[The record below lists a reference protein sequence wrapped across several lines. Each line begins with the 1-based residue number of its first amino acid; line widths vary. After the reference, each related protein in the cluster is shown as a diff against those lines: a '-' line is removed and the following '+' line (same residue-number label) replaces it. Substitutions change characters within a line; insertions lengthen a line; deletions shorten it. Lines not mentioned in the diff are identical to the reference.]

1 MSLIQNIWNKHF
13 SEKIRRRGYSY
24 FKDNLV
30 KNLSITDNKVKAVVH
45 GSKRYKVEIEFSNM
59 LEPIVMYCT
68 CPYFE
73 TDNCKHLAAVLY
85 AINDVGFF
93 KANLNAQNIKDDS
106 VVQKSP
112 NSAITTTKPSIFN
125 APSAQVISGQAANES
140 KEKINWEKHLQQ
152 EREKQKFTAFKNK
165 VSGLITSKK
174 TKISKTKY
182 KIAYAIGLGT
192 YAHSSTIHV
201 IRQRL
206 LKDGSVGS
214 MELAHDINFDNV
226 EPLDLQERL
235 IVSYLTKTTY
245 DNYVHFG
252 DHYNSPNDI
261 RVKQSFSDILTFLAD
276 KEVYLYT
283 GYNLSHKIF
292 IKKEIGYC
300 ELLIEDDEN
309 NLIIKPIFYIGEE
322 KIQSGTKIQA
332 VLDKPLWILAGNNVF
347 RISNLQYNQLESFF
361 NKEGAILIPKVY
373 LNYFEENVLPQ
384 VASMLPIV
392 SSKYSAETIKN
403 TPKKKLFLEESD
415 SLLFIKLKFGYDAFD
430 VEYNEA
436 ETITTFISE
445 GKIHRVIRNKIL
457 EEQAR
462 REIKSFFVKE
472 LNAGVFTPRKNP
484 IDFLFNSLSLLRE
497 LGFEVF
503 GETEL
508 KKYKLNTSKPNISLS
523 VSSGIDWFDVTAN
536 IDFNG
541 ANLPFEELIELIK
554 KKKRY
559 VQLSDGSVGILP
571 EQWINKFIRTL
582 SLGELE
588 GNKIRF
594 NKFQANALDLI
605 LNEADEAEAD
615 AAFKEQVEKLNS
627 FEKIKKQ
634 LVPKTFKGKLRKY
647 QKAGLDWLYFL
658 QEYSFGGI
666 LADDMGLGKTI
677 QVLTLLAKE
686 KTYRQKK
693 PNLIVAPTSVVFN
706 WMLESKRF
714 TPSLK
719 ILNHTGS
726 DRIKDN
732 GLHFDKYN
740 AVVTSYAILLRDF
753 ELFKQQ
759 PFNYVVLDESQK
771 IKNPF
776 SKSARLVKRLNADH
790 RLCLTGTPIENNLN
804 ELWSQISFLNPGML
818 GSLKKF
824 QDAFVKPIQKM
835 NDNEASEFLKKTI
848 YPFVLRRTKELVA
861 KELPPKT
868 EMIHYCEMESEQMKV
883 YELLKD
889 SIRFEIMKEINEKG
903 IKKSGFKIIEGLLR
917 LRQVCNHPVLFD
929 KTYRKNSGKFEEF
942 KEMLGEVLN
951 EGHKVLVF
959 SQFVKMLEV
968 IKEYLNNKKISYE
981 YLTGNTKDREERV
994 NNFQKNDKVKI
1005 FLISLKAGGFGLN
1018 LTAADYVFHYDPWW
1032 NPAVEIQA
1040 TDRAHRIGQNKNVFI
1055 YKFITK
1061 NSVEEKI
1068 LLLQEKKR
1076 ALVQNIITS
1085 ETGVLKNLTK
1095 ADIDILFS

>member
-1 MSLIQNIWNKHF
+1 MNLIQKIWDKYF
-13 SEKIRRRGYSY
+13 TDRVRRRGYSY
-24 FKDNLV
+24 YKDNLV
-30 KNLSITDNKVKAVVH
+30 KQLEISGNNIKAIVQ
-45 GSKRYKVEIEFSNM
+45 GSKRYNVELKFKSIT
-59 LEPIVMYCT
+59 EPIEMYCT

-73 TDNCKHLAAVLY
+73 TDNCKHIAAVLY

-93 KANLNAQNIKDDS
+93 KEISGTPYEKDNRAG
-106 VVQKSP
+106 VKSP
-112 NSAITTTKPSIFN
+112 GAVINNPAPSIFN
-125 APSAQVISGQAANES
+125 IPSTQVLGTQAAKEL
-140 KEKINWEKHLQQ
+140 KEKIEWQKHLQQ
-152 EREKQKFTAFKNK
+152 EREKEKFIEFKNK
-165 VSGLITSKK
+165 VSGLITTKSKR
-174 TKISKTKY
+174 ISKTKF

-192 YAHSSTIHV
+192 YAHSSTLYV

-206 LKDGSVGS
+206 LKDGTAGS
-214 MELAHDINFDNV
+214 MEIAHDVNFDIV
-226 EPLDLQERL
+226 EPLDLEERL

-252 DHYNSPNDI
+252 DYYNSPKDI
-261 RVKQSFSDILTFLAD
+261 RMKQSFSDILTFLAD
-276 KEVYLYT
+276 KETYLYK
-283 GYNLSHKIF
+283 GYTFSERIF
-292 IKKEIGYC
+292 IQKEEGLC
-300 ELLIEDDEN
+300 KLQIEDDEN
-309 NLIIKPIFYIGEE
+309 NLIIKPVFYLGEE
-322 KIQSGTKIQA
+322 KIPSGTKIQA
-332 VLDKPLWILAGNNVF
+332 VLDKPLWILAGSKIF
-347 RISNLQYNQLESFF
+347 RVSNLEYNQLESFF
-361 NKEGAILIPKVY
+361 NKDGCITFPKIY
-373 LNYFEENVLPQ
+373 LKYFEENVLPQ
-384 VASMLPIV
+384 AASTLPVV
-392 SSKYSAETIKN
+392 SSKYSAETIQT
-403 TPKKKLFLEESD
+403 TPRKKLFLEEKESM
-415 SLLFIKLKFGYDAFD
+415 LLIKLKFGYETFD
-430 VEYNEA
+430 VEYDQT
-436 ETITTFISE
+436 ETVTSFISE
-445 GKIHRVIRNKIL
+445 GIIYRIIRDKIL
-457 EEQAR
+457 EEAAR
-462 REIKSFFVKE
+462 KEVKGFFVKE
-472 LNAGVFTPRKNP
+472 LKTGTFTPRNNP
-484 IDFLFNSLSLLRE
+484 IDFLFNSLVSLRE
-497 LGFEVF
+497 LGFEVY
-503 GETEL
+503 GEAEL
-508 KKYKLNTSKPNISLS
+508 QKYKLNTSQPKISMY
-523 VSSGIDWFDVTAN
+523 VSSGIDWFDVTAS

-541 ANLPFEELIELIK
+541 AHLLFEELIELIK
-554 KKKRY
+554 QKKRY

-571 EQWINKFIRTL
+571 EEWINKFIRTL

-627 FEKIKKQ
+627 FERIKKQ
-634 LVPKTFKGKLRKY
+634 LIPKTFKGKLRKY

-658 QEYSFGGI
+658 KEYSFGGI

-686 KTYRQKK
+686 KSNRQKK

-726 DRIKDN
+726 TRIKDN
-732 GLHFDKYN
+732 GYHFDKYN
-740 AVVTSYAILLRDF
+740 VVITSYAILLRDF

-759 PFNYVVLDESQK
+759 KFNYIVLDESQM
-771 IKNPF
+771 IKNPLT
-776 SKSARLVKRLNADH
+776 KSARIVKKLNADN

-889 SIRFEIMKEINEKG
+889 SIRFEIMKEIQENG
-903 IKKSGFKIIEGLLR
+903 IRKSGFKIIEGLLR

-929 KTYRKNSGKFEEF
+929 KTYKKKSGKFEEF
-942 KEMLGEVLN
+942 KEMLGEVIK

-968 IKEYLNNKKISYE
+968 IKNYLDSEKISYE
-981 YLTGNTKDREERV
+981 YLTGSTKDRETRV
-994 NNFQKNDKVKI
+994 NNFQNDEKVKI

-1018 LTAADYVFHYDPWW
+1018 LTSADYVFHYDPWW
-1032 NPAVEIQA
+1032 NPAVETQA
-1040 TDRAHRIGQNKNVFI
+1040 TDRAHRIGQSRNVFI

-1076 ALVQNIITS
+1076 ALVQNIISS
-1085 ETGVLKNLTK
+1085 ETGILKNLTK